1 MKRIILSIFAIAI
14 FTVGFQSCSQE
25 DLDPMLAQSKSISES
40 VNNEA
45 DLQGVLLG
53 AYNRLTQ
60 TAYYGRDY
68 IIFAEVMSD
77 NAFANGA
84 SGRFLE
90 PAAMDVGAGTGYVA
104 TTWRDVYEVIASAN
118 VILNKDMANMEGD
131 ENMIKHIYGQAYAL
145 RALAHFDL
153 LKLYGQ
159 QHVDG
164 SDLGVPYI
172 TTFASDLASFE
183 SDDFFPPRVPVGEV
197 KTNLYSD
204 LTDAINLM
212 SDAYNDASKQYFTTY
227 GAYALK
233 SRVAVYFGD
242 WGEAKNAAEA
252 VISSGNYSI
261 ISAGNF
267 VSYWSSDGGTNSIFE
282 LAYNPTDNNGINGLA
297 YMYRGDSYGDVE
309 VNPNLVDIF
318 DDTDIRKNGQLTQ
331 LNGVTVDMI
340 GPGAWR
346 PDQLHNNGKFPD
358 MMSFADNVPILRY
371 EEVIL
376 NYAEALFELGET
388 GLNGDDAL
396 TYLNMVPNHRNAD
409 TYGSINKDNILQER
423 RKELCFE
430 GFRFHDLARTGRDIP
445 MLDAENTAP
454 SYGNYRYAFPI
465 PEEEINANKNMVQ
478 NEGY

>member
-1 MKRIILSIFAIAI
+1 MKRIILSIFVIAL
-14 FTVGFQSCSQE
+14 FTGGFYSCSE
-25 DLDPMLAQSKSISES
+25 DDLDPTLAQTKAIDKS
-40 VNNEA
+40 VNNAE

-77 NAFANGA
+77 NTFANGA

-90 PAAMDVGAGTGYVA
+90 PAAMDLGSGTGYA
-104 TTWRDVYEVIASAN
+104 ETSWRDIYEVIASSN
-118 VILNKDMANMEGD
+118 VILNKDKNAMEGD
-131 ENMIKHIYGQAYAL
+131 EGKIEHIFGQAYAL

-172 TTFASDLASFE
+172 TTFASDLASFG
-183 SDDFFPPRVPVGEV
+183 SDDFFPPRNTVGEV
-197 KTNLYSD
+197 RTKLYED
-204 LTDAINLM
+204 LTNAISLM
-212 SDAYNDASKQYFTTY
+212 SDAYNDASKQYLTTY

-242 WGEAKNAAEA
+242 WGEAKSAAEA

-261 ISAGNF
+261 IPADNF
-267 VSYWSSDGGTNSIFE
+267 VSYWSSDGGPNSIFE
-282 LAYNPTDNNGINGLA
+282 LAYTATDNNNINGLA
-297 YMYRGDSYGDVE
+297 YIYRGDSYGDVE
-309 VNPNLVDIF
+309 VLPNLVDIF
-318 DDTDIRKNGQLTQ
+318 DDTDVRKNGQLTQ

-346 PDQLHNNGKFPD
+346 PDQLHNNGKYPD
-358 MMSFADNVPILRY
+358 MASFADNIPVIRY

-409 TYGSINKDNILQER
+409 TYDAISKDNILQER

-445 MLDAENTAP
+445 ILDSEHPGP

-478 NEGY
+478 NQGY